1 MNRNKS
7 AASPYEV
14 LIRRG
19 SRFAGFASS
28 KSFRRIPERS
38 SVLRQSIRCGGV
50 VSPDTGEVGKT
61 EDMSMIIDELIQFAT
76 PETRD
81 QTVKDIRI
89 GLGYTCVELSGGGC
103 GLAYTFRNDAGH
115 TCSVLGTAGTLLG
128 LPAADMLTWAKSDNK
143 IKAALGLATMNALMN
158 RESLDMTRANVAD
171 ALVLKPQDTFGM
183 VGAFRPIL
191 KEIRSRVGKIFVFE
205 EEIEDG
211 SGFYP
216 SEDIPRYLPNC
227 DVIIL
232 TATSLINGTIDSILT
247 HCRGAREVCLV
258 GPSTPM
264 CSAVFSR
271 YGITLLAG
279 SLVTRPD
286 LALEIVS
293 QGGGTRNL
301 RPAIEHVLL
310 KI

>member
-1 MNRNKS
+1 
-7 AASPYEV
+7 
-14 LIRRG
+14 
-19 SRFAGFASS
+19 
-28 KSFRRIPERS
+28 
-38 SVLRQSIRCGGV
+38 
-50 VSPDTGEVGKT
+50 
-61 EDMSMIIDELIQFAT
+61 MIIDELIRYAE
-76 PETRD
+76 PEAGI
-81 QTVKDIRI
+81 QVVKDIRI

-128 LPAADMLTWAKSDNK
+128 LPATDMLAWAKSDNR
-143 IKAALGLATMNALMN
+143 IKAALGLATMNALIN
-158 RESLDMTRANVAD
+158 RETPDMTRINVAD
-171 ALVLKPQDTFGM
+171 ALMVGMRDTLGM

-191 KEIRSRVGKIFVFE
+191 KEIRPRVGEIYVFE
-205 EEIEDG
+205 EEVEDG

-216 SEDIPRYLPNC
+216 STDIPRYLPNC

-232 TATSLINGTIDSILT
+232 TATSLINGTIDSILD

-264 CSAVFSR
+264 CPTVLSR
-271 YGITLLAG
+271 YGVTLLAG
-279 SLVTRPD
+279 SLVTRPR

-301 RPAIEHVLL
+301 RPAIEHVLQ
-310 KI
+310 KT